1 MLKCVAALACGGL
14 VLVGWHL
21 HGAGGPACPG
31 ARLLAL
37 LGVDVCCTT
46 TTSAEDKKDDKPALS
61 GTWALKGGELKI
73 EFADKN
79 VMKVFPHGKAEV
91 LAILCS
97 YSVGKDG
104 LVKAKI
110 TELEGEAK
118 DKAKD
123 HVPVGLE
130 FNFKWKAKD
139 DTAKLEDVKGENT
152 DVFKSHMEGEYE
164 KK

>member
-1 MLKCVAALACGGL
+1 MLKCVAALACGVL
-14 VLVGWHL
+14 VLAGLHL
-21 HGAGGPACPG
+21 HGDGCPG
-31 ARLLAL
+31 ARVLAL

-46 TTSAEDKKDDKPALS
+46 TTSAEEKKDDKDKPALS
-61 GTWALKGGELKI
+61 GTWALKGAELKI

-130 FNFKWKAKD
+130 FNFKWKVKD